1 MAMTGK
7 ALELKELLE
16 PTVRGLGL
24 ELLGVEFSP
33 AAGNALL
40 RLYID
45 APERL
50 VSIEDCEAV
59 SREVSAN
66 LDVNDPIASQ
76 YTLEVSSPGIDR
88 PLFTL
93 AQFARQI
100 GEQVKISLSLP
111 QDGRRRLQGKVL
123 SVGEPGIVLDV
134 DGREFT
140 VAIGNVDK
148 ARLVPD
154 LVALGLVAEPKGG
167 RRKPA
172 PKKS

>member
-16 PTVRGLGL
+16 PTVTSLGL
-24 ELLGVEFSP
+24 ELLGIEFSP
-33 AAGNALL
+33 AACNTLL

-45 APERL
+45 APGRL
-50 VSIEDCEAV
+50 VAIEDCEAV

-66 LDVNDPIASQ
+66 LDVNDPIASN

-88 PLFTL
+88 PIFSL
-93 AQFARQI
+93 AQFAKWI
-100 GEQVKISLSLP
+100 GEQAKISLNLP
-111 QDGRRRLQGKVL
+111 QDGRRRLQGVIQ
-123 SVGEPGIVLDV
+123 SVGDDGVALLV
-134 DGREFT
+134 DGRVFT
-140 VAIGNVDK
+140 VSISNVDK

-167 RRKPA
+167 RRKTA
-172 PKKS
+172 PDKH

>member
-7 ALELKELLE
+7 ALELQALLE
-16 PTVRGLGL
+16 PTVSGLGL
-24 ELLGVEFSP
+24 ELLGIEFSP

-45 APERL
+45 APGRL
-50 VSIEDCEAV
+50 VGIEDCEAV

-88 PLFTL
+88 PLFSM
-93 AQFARQI
+93 AHFAKQV

-111 QDGRRRLQGKVL
+111 QDGRRRLQGRIL
-123 SVGEPGIVLDV
+123 SVDDAAIVLDV
-134 DGREFT
+134 DGRQFK
-140 VAIGNVDK
+140 VALGNIDK

-167 RRKPA
+167 RRKAA
-172 PKKS
+172 PKK

>member
-111 QDGRRRLQGKVL
+111 QDGRRRLQGMVL
-123 SVGEPGIVLDV
+123 SVSDAGIVLDV

-140 VAIGNVDK
+140 VTIGNVDK

-167 RRKPA
+167 RKKPA